1 MIDNRDVLW
10 TERWIYELM
19 QGRKMPIVL
28 VINKCDLDA
37 VQREERTFPRYAT
50 YKQIKDRIHVITTR
64 FVDVVPF
71 VVITCILSLICL

>member
-37 VQREERTFPRYAT
+37 VQREARTCAGYGSYT
-50 YKQIKDRIHVITTR
+50 EIKDRIHVITTR